1 MWIVDKTA
9 WRDGTARWRRSGA
22 EPEPVPE
29 PEPTALDPDPES
41 DPEAPSSPPDPDP
54 APSAPTGSAD
64 AQAAPPVELVLEGP
78 GIDPTGAS
86 VSTAAV
92 LAWFAAVPAGST
104 VIVRGGDVIAVDA
117 TIRIDRRVH
126 LRGRGELRFV
136 GGVEAAPAL
145 KLIVAGSSVTGIRVG
160 YAGPTPSS
168 TGERNTGIS
177 IWASDVLIG
186 GVTVDGFQNG
196 IAVQPSGEFEGVVIS
211 ACHVLNIVGSGGG
224 RGSTSSAGEDRGD
237 GITVWGARS
246 AVVGNIVS
254 AAPGTDAR
262 VGIHAENLPDFAVD
276 PGSWADSMVT
286 IEGNVVTGPFRRSIA
301 VEGMAHT
308 VVTGNTVSDATWWG
322 LAVID
327 TRSVAL
333 VANTV
338 RWTRT
343 TDDDQG
349 SAWRPKRCPVML
361 YRDAQGT
368 VVSGNLIEIRGV
380 AAAGIM
386 AQAAPPPRGSDTI
399 ISAVDALIT
408 DNVVRIA
415 GGTCPIGIALDRT
428 RQPVVSGNRVAVT
441 LASGSVGGVVSYL
454 TEDAVVSDNSI
465 TGAATSNGFGVLHQ
479 GAGSIVV
486 MGNRIDRIR
495 VAVAVSNCTGGATII
510 GNTARECEYG
520 LDTFGTTGHSVVQGN
535 RWESNNTAHANAQPN
550 TSYLSTR
557 HMGLARPYGGRSG
570 DILVGNGRLW
580 VNDQGTWRSTTLS

>member
-1 MWIVDKTA
+1 MDRTS
-9 WRDGTARWRRSGA
+9 RSDGTARWRRTGA
-22 EPEPVPE
+22 EPGPVPE
-29 PEPTALDPDPES
+29 PEPTAVEPEPDPDP
-41 DPEAPSSPPDPDP
+41 DRGAPSPPEPDP
-54 APSAPTGSAD
+54 APSAPTGNAD
-64 AQAAPPVELVLEGP
+64 TQAVPPVELVLEGP

-104 VIVRGGDVIAVDA
+104 VVVRGGDVIAVDA
-117 TIRIDRRVH
+117 TIRIDRRLH

-145 KLIVAGSSVTGIRVG
+145 KLIVSGSSVTGLRVS
-160 YAGPTPSS
+160 YAGPTASS

-177 IWASDVLIG
+177 IWANDVLID

-211 ACHVLNIVGSGGG
+211 GCHVLNIVGSGGG
-224 RGSTSSAGEDRGD
+224 RGSASSAGEDRGD

-262 VGIHAENLPDFAVD
+262 VGIHAENLPDYAVD

-343 TDDDQG
+343 ADDDQG
-349 SAWRPKRCPVML
+349 SAWGPKRCPAMI

-368 VVSGNLIEIRGV
+368 VVSGNVIEIRGV

-386 AQAAPPPRGSDTI
+386 AQAATPPGGSTTVI
-399 ISAVDALIT
+399 GAVDALIT
-408 DNVVRIA
+408 DNVVRIG

-428 RQPVVSGNRVAVT
+428 GQPVVSGNRVAVT

-454 TEDAVVSDNSI
+454 AQDAVVSDNSI

-486 MGNRIDRIR
+486 MGNRIDRVR
-495 VAVAVSNCTGGATII
+495 VAVAVNNCTGGATII
-510 GNTARECEYG
+510 GNTGRECEYG
-520 LDTFGTTGHSVVQGN
+520 LDTFGTTGPSVVQGN
-535 RWESNNTAHANAQPN
+535 RWESDNTAHANAQPN

-557 HMGLARPYGGRSG
+557 HMGLARPYGGQSG

-580 VNDQGTWRSTTLS
+580 VNDQGTWRSATLG

>member
-1 MWIVDKTA
+1 M
-9 WRDGTARWRRSGA
+9 
-22 EPEPVPE
+22 
-29 PEPTALDPDPES
+29 
-41 DPEAPSSPPDPDP
+41 
-54 APSAPTGSAD
+54 
-64 AQAAPPVELVLEGP
+64 LEGP

-86 VSTAAV
+86 VSTTAV

-145 KLIVAGSSVTGIRVG
+145 KLIVSGSSVTGVRVS
-160 YAGPTPSS
+160 YAGPPASS

-177 IWASDVLIG
+177 IWASDVLID

-196 IAVQPSGEFEGVVIS
+196 IAVQPAGEFEGVVIS

-224 RGSTSSAGEDRGD
+224 RGSASSAGEDRGD

-246 AVVGNIVS
+246 AIVGNIVS

-262 VGIHAENLPDFAVD
+262 VGIHAENLPDYAVD

-349 SAWRPKRCPVML
+349 SAWGPKRCPVMI

-368 VVSGNLIEIRGV
+368 VVSGNVIEIRGV

-386 AQAAPPPRGSDTI
+386 AQAATPPRGSTTVI
-399 ISAVDALIT
+399 GAVDALIT

-454 TEDAVVSDNSI
+454 AEDAVVSDNSI

-510 GNTARECEYG
+510 GNTGRECEYG

-535 RWESNNTAHANAQPN
+535 RWETSNTAHANAQPN

>member
-1 MWIVDKTA
+1 MDKTA
-9 WRDGTARWRRSGA
+9 WRDGTARWRGTGP

-29 PEPTALDPDPES
+29 PEPTALDPDLES

-92 LAWFAAVPAGST
+92 VAWFAAVPAGST

-177 IWASDVLIG
+177 IWASDVLID

-343 TDDDQG
+343 ADDDHG

-454 TEDAVVSDNSI
+454 TEDAVVSGNSV

-486 MGNRIDRIR
+486 TGNRIDRIR

-570 DILVGNGRLW
+570 DILIGNGRLW
-580 VNDQGTWRSTTLS
+580 VNDQGTWRSTTIS